1 MNPRSRPERSYESE
15 SELKPLHR
23 KGFKMR
29 LRPVTRTLYLRQV
42 AVIASRP
49 ILEPIRDRACFHLM
63 WVEGDDFR
71 LVSFN
76 LVSVSLNVGW
86 SELRVSFNLGRKCR
100 CFRVGAIM
108 FSGRY
113 SYR

>member
-1 MNPRSRPERSYESE
+1 
-15 SELKPLHR
+15 
-23 KGFKMR
+23 
-29 LRPVTRTLYLRQV
+29 
-42 AVIASRP
+42 
-49 ILEPIRDRACFHLM
+49 M

-113 SYR
+113 SYTELSPHCFKDFWLD